1 MLALIYTCGI
11 MTILFLE
18 SFYRSRESLRYDTY
32 GEWTG
37 AVFGAEEGAGQILEE
52 SEATKRIGK
61 IVMLGTSWQNG
72 ERLGEAGYVDRTAA
86 ALSRIQMTEGY
97 LPSDRAEVALSE
109 TAASRLPKQ
118 VKVGDRIEITLS
130 ENGEMKSYTLSGI
143 VKPWGREWETEKHE
157 LPENESAYFARLV
170 WTGEC

>member
-1 MLALIYTCGI
+1 MRSFKGRKRELRISIIMLALIYTCGI

-61 IVMLGTSWQNG
+61 IVVLGTSWQNG

-86 ALSRIQMTEGY
+86 AGFKSPWMR
-97 LPSDRAEVALSE
+97 R
-109 TAASRLPKQ
+109 
-118 VKVGDRIEITLS
+118 EIIFPCGSCGGLVRRMRYNCLIMS
-130 ENGEMKSYTLSGI
+130 WRQIGEPLTGNVLYR
-143 VKPWGREWETEKHE
+143 GR
-157 LPENESAYFARLV
+157 NV
-170 WTGEC
+170 C

>member
-37 AVFGAEEGAGQILEE
+37 AVFGAEEGARQILEE

-118 VKVGDRIEITLS
+118 VSEKACSSGNSDGVYAGIYRVCYDDLS
-130 ENGEMKSYTLSGI
+130 CVQSGGC
-143 VKPWGREWETEKHE
+143 VDG
-157 LPENESAYFARLV
+157 SAVADTHYF
-170 WTGEC
+170 